1 MITAMRAQS
10 VIGIAAGLW
19 ALVAGGSLAADL
31 TVSVRTASGKPVA
44 DAVVMAY
51 PQAGGAAR
59 PSGAYRVSQH
69 NLMFDP
75 FVLVAPV
82 GAEVSFP
89 NLDPVR
95 HHVYSFSPTKPFEL
109 KLYAKGE
116 APSVK
121 MDKAG
126 VVALGCNIHD
136 SMVAFIR
143 VVDTPWA
150 AKTDAQGRAT
160 LRDIPGGMASLR
172 VWHPY
177 SKAKGGE
184 TARAVNLARDGAVSE
199 AFTLDLRPAPEMK
212 HY

>member
-1 MITAMRAQS
+1 MKAQFAILS
-10 VIGIAAGLW
+10 AIGLSMASPLGA
-19 ALVAGGSLAADL
+19 SAADL

-44 DAVVMAY
+44 DAVVMVY
-51 PQAGGAAR
+51 PQAGGTPR
-59 PSGAYRVSQH
+59 PSGAYRMTQQH
-69 NLMFDP
+69 MQFDP
-75 FVLVAPV
+75 FVMVAPV

-89 NLDPVR
+89 NLDTVR

-143 VVDTPWA
+143 VVDTPYA
-150 AKTDAQGRAT
+150 GKTDAQGRAT
-160 LRDIPGGMASLR
+160 IRDLPGGVASLR

-184 TARAVNLARDGAVSE
+184 TARAVNLARDGAASE
-199 AFTLDLRPAPEMK
+199 GFTLDLRAAPEMK

>member
-1 MITAMRAQS
+1 MKAQFAILS
-10 VIGIAAGLW
+10 AIVLSMAPPSGA
-19 ALVAGGSLAADL
+19 LAADL

-44 DAVVMAY
+44 DAVVMVY
-51 PQAGGAAR
+51 PQAGGGSR
-59 PSGAYRVSQH
+59 PGGPYRMTQQH
-69 NLMFDP
+69 MQFDP

-89 NLDPVR
+89 NLDTVR

-109 KLYAKGE
+109 KLYARGE
-116 APSVK
+116 APSVR

-143 VVDTPWA
+143 VVDTPFA
-150 AKTDAQGRAT
+150 VKTDGQGRAVV
-160 LRDIPGGMASLR
+160 RDLPGGVASLR

-184 TARAVNLARDGAVSE
+184 TARAVNLARDGAAAES
-199 AFTLDLRPAPEMK
+199 FTLDLRAAPEMK

>member
-1 MITAMRAQS
+1 MSTKTPS
-10 VIGIAAGLW
+10 LLAAGLSM
-19 ALVAGGSLAADL
+19 ALSTGAAAADL
-31 TVSVRTASGKPVA
+31 AVTARTAAGKPIA
-44 DAVVMAY
+44 DAVVMVY
-51 PQAGGAAR
+51 PAAAAPAR
-59 PSGAYRVSQH
+59 PSGTYRVSQH
-69 NLMFDP
+69 HMMFDP
-75 FVLVAPV
+75 FVIIAPV

-89 NLDPVR
+89 NLDTVR

-116 APSVK
+116 APSVR

-143 VVDTPWA
+143 VVDTAYA
-150 AKTDAQGRAT
+150 AKTDASGRAV
-160 LRDIPGGMASLR
+160 LRDVPGGVASLR

-184 TARAVNLARDGAVSE
+184 TSRAINLARDGAASE
-199 AFTLDLRPAPEMK
+199 GFTLDLRPPPEAK